1 MIKGD
6 HMDKFWDE
14 YPTVKND
21 LEEVTKI
28 MKKNIKCKE
37 KFVENAI
44 LELIN
49 SGGKLLRPAFL
60 IIAARFG
67 EFKEEEIYN
76 LAAVLEMLHMAT
88 LVHDDIVDD
97 SKLRR
102 GNETIQ
108 SKYGKD
114 YAVYIGDFLFCRCF
128 KILSEQSN
136 LKNIEVDSNVM
147 SRVCMGE
154 IEQFSSKYSKQVSV
168 RKYLKRIS
176 AKTAE
181 LFALSFYSGAIASRC
196 SYKLCRKLSNIG
208 HNIGMAFQIIDDI
221 LDYTGSEIVIGK
233 SIGNDIKQGIYTLP
247 LIYALEEKSLDL
259 SSILNKNFLDE
270 NDISCIANIVK
281 KFRGIEKSR
290 ALAQRYTNRAFKL
303 INTLPDSENKNIL
316 LKTTEKLLVR
326 FY

>member
-1 MIKGD
+1 
-6 HMDKFWDE
+6 MDKFWNE
-14 YPTVKND
+14 YPVVKND
-21 LEEVTKI
+21 LEEVIKI
-28 MKKNIKCKE
+28 IKKNIKCKE
-37 KFVENAI
+37 KLVENAI

-60 IIAARFG
+60 TIAARFG
-67 EFKEEEIYN
+67 VFKKEEIYP

-102 GNETIQ
+102 GTETIQ
-108 SKYGKD
+108 AKYGKD

-128 KILSEQSN
+128 KILSEHST
-136 LKNIEVDSNVM
+136 LKNIKTDSNVM
-147 SRVCMGE
+147 SRICMGE
-154 IEQFSSKYSKQVSV
+154 IEQFSSKYNKKVSV

-181 LFALSFYSGAIASRC
+181 LFALSFYSGATGSRC
-196 SYKLCRKLSNIG
+196 DDKLCRKLSDIG

-221 LDYTGSEIVIGK
+221 LDYTGDETIVGK

-247 LIYALEEKSLDL
+247 LIYALEKKNPDL
-259 SSILNKNFLDE
+259 SSILDKDSLDE
-270 NDISCIANIVK
+270 SDLKRIADIVK
-281 KFRGIEKSR
+281 ELKGIEKSR
-290 ALAQRYTNRAFKL
+290 ALAEKYTNRAFNL

-316 LKTTEKLLVR
+316 LKITENLLIR

>member
-1 MIKGD
+1 
-6 HMDKFWDE
+6 MDKFWDE
-14 YPTVKND
+14 CPVVKND
-21 LEEVTKI
+21 LEEVIKI
-28 MKKNIKCKE
+28 MKKNIKCRE
-37 KFVENAI
+37 KFVEDAI
-44 LELIN
+44 LDLIN

-67 EFKEEEIYN
+67 EFNEEEVYP

-102 GNETIQ
+102 GIETIQ

-128 KILSEQSN
+128 KILSENST
-136 LKNIEVDSNVM
+136 LKNINIDSNSM
-147 SRVCMGE
+147 SRICLGE
-154 IEQFSSKYSKQVSV
+154 IEQFASKYNTKVSV

-181 LFALSFYSGAIASRC
+181 LFALSFYSGAVESKCDSR
-196 SYKLCRKLSNIG
+196 LCKKLSNIG

-221 LDYTGSEIVIGK
+221 LDYTGNEVVVGK
-233 SIGNDIKQGIYTLP
+233 TIGNDIKQGIYTLP
-247 LIYALEEKSLDL
+247 IIYALEKKNPDL
-259 SSILNKNFLDE
+259 SSILNKDYFEE
-270 NDISCIANIVK
+270 NDLKAISDIVK
-281 KFRGIEKSR
+281 ELKGIEKSR
-290 ALAQRYTNRAFKL
+290 ALAEKYTNRAFNL
-303 INTLPDSENKNIL
+303 INTLPDGESRNIL
-316 LKTTEKLLVR
+316 LKTTKKLLVR

>member
-1 MIKGD
+1 
-6 HMDKFWDE
+6 MDKFWDE
-14 YPTVKND
+14 YPVVKDD
-21 LEEVTKI
+21 LEEVIKI

-37 KFVENAI
+37 KLVENAI

-67 EFKEEEIYN
+67 EFKEEEIYP

-102 GNETIQ
+102 GTETIQ
-108 SKYGKD
+108 AKHGKD

-128 KILSEQSN
+128 KILSEHST
-136 LKNIEVDSNVM
+136 LKNIKTDSNVM
-147 SRVCMGE
+147 SRICMGE
-154 IEQFSSKYSKQVSV
+154 IEQFSSKYNKQVSV

-176 AKTAE
+176 SKTAE
-181 LFALSFYSGAIASRC
+181 LFALSFYSGAVGSGC
-196 SYKLCRKLSNIG
+196 DEKLCRKLSSVG

-221 LDYTGSEIVIGK
+221 LDYTGDEAIVGK
-233 SIGNDIKQGIYTLP
+233 TIGNDIKQGIYTLP
-247 LIYALEEKSLDL
+247 LIYAFEKKNPSLA
-259 SSILNKNFLDE
+259 SILDKDFLDE
-270 NDISCIANIVK
+270 DDIRDVYDMVK
-281 KFRGIEKSR
+281 DLGGIEKSKS
-290 ALAQRYTNRAFKL
+290 LAGRYTNRAFNL
-303 INTLPDSENKNIL
+303 INTLPDGENKNIL

>member
-1 MIKGD
+1 
-6 HMDKFWDE
+6 MDKFWNE
-14 YPTVKND
+14 YPVVKND
-21 LEEVTKI
+21 LEEVIKI

-37 KFVENAI
+37 KLVENAI

-60 IIAARFG
+60 TIAARFG
-67 EFKEEEIYN
+67 EFKEEETYP

-102 GNETIQ
+102 GTETIQ
-108 SKYGKD
+108 AKYGKD

-128 KILSEQSN
+128 KILSEHST
-136 LKNIEVDSNVM
+136 LKNIKVDSNVM
-147 SRVCMGE
+147 SKICMGE
-154 IEQFSSKYSKQVSV
+154 IEQFSSKYNKQVSV

-181 LFALSFYSGAIASRC
+181 LFALSFYSGATGSGC
-196 SYKLCRKLSNIG
+196 DNKLCRKLSNIG

-221 LDYTGSEIVIGK
+221 LDYTGNEIIIGK

-247 LIYALEEKSLDL
+247 LIYALERKNLDL
-259 SSILNKNFLDE
+259 SCILDKESFDE
-270 NDISCIANIVK
+270 NDLRGIAGIVK
-281 KFRGIEKSR
+281 ELRGIEKSR
-290 ALAQRYTNRAFKL
+290 ALAERYTNRAFNL
-303 INTLPDSENKNIL
+303 INTLPNSENKDIL

>member
-1 MIKGD
+1 
-6 HMDKFWDE
+6 MDEFWNE
-14 YPTVKND
+14 YPIVKND
-21 LEEVTKI
+21 LEEVIKI
-28 MKKNIKCKE
+28 MNKNIKCKE
-37 KFVENAI
+37 KLVENAI
-44 LELIN
+44 LELIK

-67 EFKEEEIYN
+67 VFKEEEAYH

-102 GNETIQ
+102 GTETIQ
-108 SKYGKD
+108 AKYGKD

-128 KILSEQSN
+128 KILSEHSN
-136 LKNIEVDSNVM
+136 LKNIKVDSNVM
-147 SRVCMGE
+147 SRICMGE
-154 IEQFSSKYSKQVSV
+154 IEQFSSKYNKRVSV

-181 LFALSFYSGAIASRC
+181 LFALSFYSGAMASGC
-196 SYKLCRKLSNIG
+196 DDKLRRKLSNIG

-221 LDYTGSEIVIGK
+221 LDYTGDEMIVGK
-233 SIGNDIKQGIYTLP
+233 SIGIDIKQGIYTLP
-247 LIYALEEKSLDL
+247 LIYALEKKNLDL
-259 SSILNKNFLDE
+259 SSILDKESYDE
-270 NDISCIANIVK
+270 NDLKGIADIVK
-281 KFRGIEKSR
+281 EFRGIEKSK
-290 ALAQRYTNRAFKL
+290 ALAERYTNRAFNL

-316 LKTTEKLLVR
+316 LKTTKKLLVR

>member
-1 MIKGD
+1 
-6 HMDKFWDE
+6 MDKFWDE
-14 YPTVKND
+14 YPVVKDD
-21 LEEVTKI
+21 LEEVIKI

-37 KFVENAI
+37 KLVENAI

-67 EFKEEEIYN
+67 EFKEEEIYP

-102 GNETIQ
+102 GTETIQ
-108 SKYGKD
+108 AKHGKD

-128 KILSEQSN
+128 KILSEHST
-136 LKNIEVDSNVM
+136 LKNIKTDSNVM
-147 SRVCMGE
+147 SRICMGE
-154 IEQFSSKYSKQVSV
+154 IEQFSSKYNKQVSV

-176 AKTAE
+176 SKTAE
-181 LFALSFYSGAIASRC
+181 LFALSFYSGAVGSGC
-196 SYKLCRKLSNIG
+196 DEKLCRKLSSVG

-221 LDYTGSEIVIGK
+221 LDYTGDEAIVGK
-233 SIGNDIKQGIYTLP
+233 TIGNDIKQGIYTLP
-247 LIYALEEKSLDL
+247 LIYAFEKKNPSLA
-259 SSILNKNFLDE
+259 SILDKDFLGE
-270 NDISCIANIVK
+270 NDIRDVYSMVK
-281 KFRGIEKSR
+281 DLGGIEKSKS
-290 ALAQRYTNRAFKL
+290 LAVRYTNRAFNL
-303 INTLPDSENKNIL
+303 INTLPDGENKNIL

>member
-1 MIKGD
+1 
-6 HMDKFWDE
+6 MDKFWDE
-14 YPTVKND
+14 CLVVKND
-21 LEEVTKI
+21 LEEVIKI
-28 MKKNIKCKE
+28 MKKNIKCRE
-37 KFVENAI
+37 KFVEDAI
-44 LELIN
+44 LDLIN

-67 EFKEEEIYN
+67 EFNEEEVYP

-102 GNETIQ
+102 GIGTIQ

-128 KILSEQSN
+128 KILSENST
-136 LKNIEVDSNVM
+136 LKNINIDSNSM
-147 SRVCMGE
+147 SRICLGE
-154 IEQFSSKYSKQVSV
+154 IEQFASKYNTKVSV

-181 LFALSFYSGAIASRC
+181 LFALSFYSGAVESKCDSR
-196 SYKLCRKLSNIG
+196 LCKKLSNIG

-221 LDYTGSEIVIGK
+221 LDYTGNEVVVGK
-233 SIGNDIKQGIYTLP
+233 TIGNDIKQGIYTLP
-247 LIYALEEKSLDL
+247 IIYALEKKNPDL
-259 SSILNKNFLDE
+259 SSILNKDYFEE
-270 NDISCIANIVK
+270 NDLKAISDIVK
-281 KFRGIEKSR
+281 ELKGIEKSR
-290 ALAQRYTNRAFKL
+290 ALAEKYTNRAFNL
-303 INTLPDSENKNIL
+303 INTLPDGESRNIL
-316 LKTTEKLLVR
+316 LKTTKKLLIR

>member
-1 MIKGD
+1 
-6 HMDKFWDE
+6 MDEFWNE
-14 YPTVKND
+14 YPIVKND
-21 LEEVTKI
+21 LEEVIKI
-28 MKKNIKCKE
+28 MNKNIKCKE
-37 KFVENAI
+37 KLVENAI

-60 IIAARFG
+60 TIAARFG
-67 EFKEEEIYN
+67 VFKEEEVYH

-102 GNETIQ
+102 GTETIQ
-108 SKYGKD
+108 AKYGKD

-128 KILSEQSN
+128 KILSEHST
-136 LKNIEVDSNVM
+136 LKNIKVDSNVM
-147 SRVCMGE
+147 SRICMGE
-154 IEQFSSKYSKQVSV
+154 IEQFSSKYNKRVSV

-181 LFALSFYSGAIASRC
+181 LFSLSFYSGAMASGCDDR
-196 SYKLCRKLSNIG
+196 LRRKLSNIG

-221 LDYTGSEIVIGK
+221 LDYTGDEMIVGK
-233 SIGNDIKQGIYTLP
+233 SIGIDIKQGIYTLP
-247 LIYALEEKSLDL
+247 LIYALEKKNISL
-259 SSILNKNFLDE
+259 SSILDKDSYDE
-270 NDISCIANIVK
+270 NDIKGIADIVK
-281 KFRGIEKSR
+281 EYRGIEKSK
-290 ALAQRYTNRAFKL
+290 ALAERYTKRAFNL
-303 INTLPDSENKNIL
+303 INTLPDTENKNTL